1 MEGKNAKKKR
11 ELLTNAL
18 CLQTWLLVNELNEF
32 FNSQII
38 VE

>member
-1 MEGKNAKKKR
+1 MEGKSAKKKG

-32 FNSQII
+32 FNSQITD
-38 VE
+38 E